1 MDKHAFD
8 ELKTTGKLP
17 SPSGIALRIMEL
29 SRKEDV
35 SVPELAKV
43 VQADPALTG
52 RLVKF
57 ANSAMAGPRR
67 PVVAA
72 ADAIRMLGI
81 GTVRQLALGFSVLG
95 QHRAGMCR
103 SFDYPGFWSRSL
115 ASAIGANALC
125 MRTRVASADEA
136 FTCGLLLRVGTLAL
150 ASLYPE
156 GYGQLLANGGST
168 PESLLKYEREQLS
181 TDHVELTAALLEEWM
196 LPRIFVNAVYH
207 HEEPQNG
214 QFPEGSRE
222 AALCGILHLAA
233 EIGVFCTASDPDRKR
248 MLPDM
253 VFSAARIGV
262 DADAL
267 SLLMDKVVAEWK
279 EWGQVLE
286 VATNDVAP
294 FHTIAEAASNS
305 DGKSDGPPVL
315 TVVPGGQADRPAATP
330 APQNPDGM
338 RVLVVDD
345 DKAITLL
352 VSRILTEQG
361 HTVTVASDGKEA
373 LRAAMHE
380 HPQLIVCDWVMPEMD
395 GVAFCRALR
404 ETQEGRHMYFLLL
417 TGVEKE
423 DSLVEAFEAGVD
435 DFVGKPVRAKV
446 LLARLRAGQRVIR
459 LQQEAARDSQSLRRF
474 ATELAVANRRLRQ
487 AALTD
492 SLTGLP
498 NRRYAMERLE
508 QEWSAAARNQRTFS
522 VMMVDIDRFKAVNDA
537 FGHETGD
544 QMLRQVALALRKAA
558 RSEDV
563 ICRLGGEE
571 FLVLSPDTP
580 LAAALRLAD
589 RLRQSVGAASPNPTA
604 SKIPLSVSIGVA
616 ERLPTMHK
624 YDEMLKAADEV
635 LYHAKRLGGNRVQS
649 AGIPAGGQGLPPG
662 TNAPAPSR
670 F

>member
-1 MDKHAFD
+1 MEKHAFD

-103 SFDYPGFWSRSL
+103 TFDYQGFWSRSL

-136 FTCGLLLRVGTLAL
+136 FTCGLLLRVGSLAL
-150 ASLYPE
+150 ASLYPD
-156 GYGQLLANGGST
+156 GYGQLLAHGGST
-168 PESLLKYEREQLS
+168 PESLLRYEREQLS

-207 HEEPQNG
+207 HEDPQKG

-233 EIGVFCTASDPDRKR
+233 DIGVFCTASDPDRKR
-248 MLPDM
+248 MLSDM
-253 VFSAARIGV
+253 VFSAARVGIDGE
-262 DADAL
+262 AL
-267 SLLMDKVVAEWK
+267 SLLMDKVVADWR
-279 EWGQVLE
+279 EWGQILE
-286 VATNDVAP
+286 VATHDVAP
-294 FHTIAEAASNS
+294 FHTIAEAAGNPDGPS
-305 DGKSDGPPVL
+305 DSPPVL
-315 TVVPGGQADRPAATP
+315 TVVPGGQSERPVPLTP
-330 APQNPDGM
+330 SPDGM

-345 DKAITLL
+345 DKAITML

-522 VMMVDIDRFKAVNDA
+522 VMMVDIDRFKSVNDA

-544 QMLRQVALALRKAA
+544 QVLRQVALALRKAA

-580 LAAALRLAD
+580 LPAALRLAE
-589 RLRQSVGAASPNPTA
+589 RLRQAVGAAPLSPAATQ
-604 SKIPLSVSIGVA
+604 IPLSISIGVA

-635 LYHAKRLGGNRVQS
+635 LYHAKRLGGNRIQA
-649 AGIPAGGQGLPPG
+649 AGASIGSQGTLPG
-662 TNAPAPSR
+662 ANAPAPSR
-670 F
+670 L